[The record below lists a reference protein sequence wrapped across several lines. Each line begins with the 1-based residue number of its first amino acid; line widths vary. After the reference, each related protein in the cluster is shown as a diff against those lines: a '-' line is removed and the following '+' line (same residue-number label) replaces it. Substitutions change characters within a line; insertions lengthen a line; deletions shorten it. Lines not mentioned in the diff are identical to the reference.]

1 MGDMIR
7 IQMMG
12 NFTIYIN
19 EKQVD
24 HMVNKSRKGLALM
37 QYLIMNRD
45 ARVSN
50 RRLTMAFWPGEEI
63 VNPESALKTL
73 ISRMRTLLNQVS
85 DGLGNCIASERGA
98 YYWRSLPGMVIDVYD
113 LQDAL
118 DGLMK
123 CREDDEARAALY
135 EKILRL
141 YGGDLLQNSEMNEWA
156 MPQATT
162 LHNEYVKSVY
172 SYIDLLKAR
181 DDKRKVI
188 TVCRR
193 ALEVEPFDDRFHI
206 ELMQA
211 LLDSNATS
219 EAKAQYDEA
228 MYLHYHYLNTEPS
241 KELKEFYDQ
250 IAEASNTIELSLDAV
265 CKELRESTN
274 EHSAFVC
281 DYVVF
286 KELFNV

>member
-85 DGLGNCIASERGA
+85 DGLGNCIASERGGVLLA
-98 YYWRSLPGMVIDVYD
+98 EPAG
-113 LQDAL
+113 
-118 DGLMK
+118 DGH
-123 CREDDEARAALY
+123 R
-135 EKILRL
+135 RL
-141 YGGDLLQNSEMNEWA
+141 
-156 MPQATT
+156 
-162 LHNEYVKSVY
+162 
-172 SYIDLLKAR
+172 
-181 DDKRKVI
+181 
-188 TVCRR
+188 
-193 ALEVEPFDDRFHI
+193 
-206 ELMQA
+206 
-211 LLDSNATS
+211 
-219 EAKAQYDEA
+219 
-228 MYLHYHYLNTEPS
+228 
-241 KELKEFYDQ
+241 
-250 IAEASNTIELSLDAV
+250 
-265 CKELRESTN
+265 
-274 EHSAFVC
+274 
-281 DYVVF
+281 
-286 KELFNV
+286 